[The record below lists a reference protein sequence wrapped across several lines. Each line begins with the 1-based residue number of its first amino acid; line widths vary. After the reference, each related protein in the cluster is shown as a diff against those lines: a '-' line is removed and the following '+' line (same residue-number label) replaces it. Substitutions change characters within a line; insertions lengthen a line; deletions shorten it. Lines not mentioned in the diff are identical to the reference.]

1 MELFTA
7 VSQLYLLLHFTQN
20 QTVTMHGETYSI
32 PHSTALIFVL
42 TEQIFVLTEQRSTL
56 TEQRSTRTTVGRRV
70 RKAIKAVVSRPM
82 TMDAPFQPSPSIPGA
97 QLAAY
102 RCNQSIF
109 KLQSRI
115 TTAHRTPC

>member
-20 QTVTMHGETYSI
+20 QTVTMHGETYLHLWTS
-32 PHSTALIFVL
+32 ALIFV
-42 TEQIFVLTEQRSTL
+42 L
-56 TEQRSTRTTVGRRV
+56 TEQRSTRTTVSRRV

-102 RCNQSIF
+102 RFNQSIF

>member
-20 QTVTMHGETYSI
+20 QTVTMHGETYLHLWTS
-32 PHSTALIFVL
+32 ALIFVL
-42 TEQIFVLTEQRSTL
+42 TEQIFVLTEQRST
-56 TEQRSTRTTVGRRV
+56 RTTVSRRV

-102 RCNQSIF
+102 RFNQSIF